1 MTVQDVREIHTCDIW
16 ILEKKPYGFRMEL
29 FKPLTIGMTAT
40 LEKDLPIIEQKK
52 PELVILL
59 AELLLK
65 IHKLRHIHYNELYN
79 SQMGLFLYFLSSK
92 IIK

>member
-1 MTVQDVREIHTCDIW
+1 
-16 ILEKKPYGFRMEL
+16 MEL
-29 FKPLTIGMTAT
+29 FKPLIIGMTAT

-65 IHKLRHIHYNELYN
+65 IHKLRHIHYNEL
-79 SQMGLFLYFLSSK
+79 
-92 IIK
+92 